1 METTIENLASV
12 SPALL
17 LLLLRNPQAL
27 VPLRITDIHHVHP
40 VNFRKLGDLA
50 EKLEGAGKPVWGK
63 SLSLPSTRMGGFQ

>member
-17 LLLLRNPQAL
+17 LLLLRNPQVL
-27 VPLRITDIHHVHP
+27 VPLRITDIHHVYP
-40 VNFRKLGDLA
+40 VNFRKLDDLA